1 MRTFADRH
9 DAGRCLAS
17 DLQHLRADN
26 PVVLGLPRGGVPVA
40 YEIARALDAP
50 LDVIVVRKLGIPLQP
65 ELAMGAIGEGGTRV
79 INPAVIAQA
88 HISDR
93 TLQRVEER
101 ERAVLDSRIATLRRG
116 HPRTPLEGRVA
127 IVVDD
132 GIATG
137 ATARAACEVARRLGA
152 TRVVLAAPVAPA
164 GTTAEELSADEL
176 VCCAMPLGFG
186 AVGAYYRD
194 FTPTSDDDVVR
205 LLASASSVGERSAS
219 GTAGRG
225 VDADVQIAVADGVVL
240 RGHLDLPSRA
250 RGVVLFAHGSGSSRL
265 SRRNQYVASQL
276 RAAGLGTLLF
286 DLLTAD
292 EENDRGLVFDI
303 PLLGRRLAAAAR
315 WLLARPEATT
325 CRIGYFGASTGAGAA
340 LWAAAEPGSPVRAV
354 VSRGGR
360 PDLAGDRLPW
370 VTAPTLLVVGGS
382 DTTVLELNRK
392 AQSRMRCPTRLIVVP
407 GATHLFEE
415 PGTLE
420 QVARLA
426 SGWFSALL
434 LDENDAV
441 ERMTP

>member
-9 DAGRCLAS
+9 DAGRCLAPA
-17 DLQHLRADN
+17 LQHLRAEH

-79 INPAVIAQA
+79 VNPSVIAQA
-88 HISDR
+88 YVSDR
-93 TLQRVEER
+93 TLRAVEER
-101 ERAVLDSRIATLRRG
+101 EREVLDSRVAVLRRG
-116 HPRTPLEGRVA
+116 RPRIPLQGRVA

-186 AVGAYYRD
+186 AVGAFYRD
-194 FTPTSDDDVVR
+194 FTATSDDDVVR
-205 LLASASSVGERSAS
+205 LLDSASSPAEHPVAGVVGEDI
-219 GTAGRG
+219 
-225 VDADVQIAVADGVVL
+225 DADVQIAITDGVVL
-240 RGHLDLPSRA
+240 RGHLDLPSLA

-265 SRRNQYVASQL
+265 SARNKYVAAQL
-276 RAAGLGTLLF
+276 RAGGLGTLLF

-292 EENDRGLVFDI
+292 EEDDRRLVFDI
-303 PLLGRRLAAAAR
+303 PLLGRRLAATTR
-315 WLLARPEATT
+315 WLLARPDAAE

-370 VTAPTLLVVGGS
+370 VTAPTLLLVGGS
-382 DTTVLELNRK
+382 DTTVLDLNRS
-392 AQSRMRCPTRLIVVP
+392 ARSRMRCPTRLVVVP

-420 QVARLA
+420 QVAHLA
-426 SGWFSALL
+426 AAWFSAHLL
-434 LDENDAV
+434 EEHGAAGQV
-441 ERMTP
+441 GP

>member
-1 MRTFADRH
+1 
-9 DAGRCLAS
+9 
-17 DLQHLRADN
+17 
-26 PVVLGLPRGGVPVA
+26 
-40 YEIARALDAP
+40 
-50 LDVIVVRKLGIPLQP
+50 
-65 ELAMGAIGEGGTRV
+65 
-79 INPAVIAQA
+79 VIAQA
-88 HISDR
+88 YVSDR
-93 TLQRVEER
+93 TLRAVEER
-101 ERAVLDSRIATLRRG
+101 EREVLDSRVAVLRRG
-116 HPRTPLEGRVA
+116 RPRIPLQGRVA

-194 FTPTSDDDVVR
+194 FTATSDDDVVR
-205 LLASASSVGERSAS
+205 LLDSASSSGELSV
-219 GTAGRG
+219 AGVVAEG
-225 VDADVQIAVADGVVL
+225 VDADVQVAITDGVVL
-240 RGHLDLPSRA
+240 RGHLDLPSLA

-265 SRRNQYVASQL
+265 SARNQYVAAQL
-276 RAAGLGTLLF
+276 RAGGLGTLLF
-286 DLLTAD
+286 DLLTAE

-303 PLLGRRLAAAAR
+303 PLLGRRLSATTR
-315 WLLARPEATT
+315 WLLARPDAAG
-325 CRIGYFGASTGAGAA
+325 CLVGYFGASTGAGAA

-382 DTTVLELNRK
+382 DTTVLDLNRT
-392 AQSRMRCPTRLIVVP
+392 AQSRMRCPTRLVVVP

-426 SGWFSALL
+426 AGWFSAHL
-434 LDENDAV
+434 LDEQGATGQV
-441 ERMTP
+441 GP